1 MRELTADMF
10 VSLDGFAAGAD
21 GGQSWT
27 FGYFGPEFAAYVQR
41 ILAEPQIMIMG
52 RVTYE
57 IMARS
62 WPSSPDPLA
71 DPLAGPMNSLP
82 KLVFS
87 ATLAEP
93 LAWNNAQLAK
103 RGPVE
108 EIRALKAQAGDPLR
122 TIGSITLVRHLMAAG
137 LVDRLRLVVFP
148 HVLGQ
153 SGREPVFAGYPET
166 SLTLVGTTVLDSRL
180 VICEYRPN
188 LPA

>member
-27 FGYFGPEFAAYVQR
+27 FGYFGPEFAAYAQR
-41 ILAEPQIMIMG
+41 VLAEPHIMLMG

-62 WPSSPDPLA
+62 WASSP

-103 RGPVE
+103 NGPAE
-108 EIRALKAQAGDPLR
+108 EVGALKGQPGDPLR
-122 TIGSITLVRHLMAAG
+122 TIGSISLVRQLMTAG

-153 SGREPVFAGYPET
+153 AGREPVFAGYPET
-166 SLTLVGTTVLDSRL
+166 GLDLTSTTVLDARL
-180 VICEYRPN
+180 VVCEYRPKT
-188 LPA
+188 PA

>member
-27 FGYFGPEFAAYVQR
+27 FGYFGPEFAAYAQKV
-41 ILAEPQIMIMG
+41 LDEPQVMIMG

-57 IMARS
+57 IMAQS
-62 WPSSPDPLA
+62 WPSSPG
-71 DPLAGPMNSLP
+71 PLAGPMNSHP

-87 ATLAEP
+87 TTLAEP

-103 RGPVE
+103 HEPVE
-108 EIRALKAQAGDPLR
+108 EIRALKAQPGDPLR
-122 TIGSITLVRHLMAAG
+122 SIGSITLVRHLMAAG
-137 LVDRLRLVVFP
+137 LVDRLRLIVFP

-153 SGREPVFAGYPET
+153 AGQEPVFTGYPET
-166 SLTLVGTTVLDSRL
+166 SLTLASTTVLDSRL
-180 VICEYRPN
+180 VVCEYRPDT
-188 LPA
+188 PPT

>member
-27 FGYFGPEFAAYVQR
+27 FGYFGPQFAEFAWQV
-41 ILAEPQIMIMG
+41 LAEPQIMIMG
-52 RVTYE
+52 RVTYQ

-62 WPSSPDPLA
+62 WPSSPG
-71 DPLAGPMNSLP
+71 PLAGPMKTLP

-93 LAWNNAQLAK
+93 LTWTNAQLAR

-108 EIRALKAQAGDPLR
+108 EIRALKAQPGDPLR
-122 TIGSITLVRHLMAAG
+122 SIGSITLVRHLMAAG

-153 SGREPVFAGYPET
+153 AGHEPVFTSYPET
-166 SLTLVGTTVLDSRL
+166 RLTLASTTVLDSRL
-180 VICEYRPN
+180 VVCEYRPDI
-188 LPA
+188 PA

>member
-27 FGYFGPEFAAYVQR
+27 FGYFGPQFAGYAQR
-41 ILAEPQIMIMG
+41 VLAEPQIMIMG

-62 WPSSPDPLA
+62 WPSSPG
-71 DPLAGPMNSLP
+71 PLAGPMNSLP

-87 ATLAEP
+87 ATLAGP
-93 LAWNNAQLAK
+93 LAWNNARLAK
-103 RGPVE
+103 SGPVE
-108 EIRALKAQAGDPLR
+108 EVSALKDQPGDPLR

-153 SGREPVFAGYPET
+153 AGQEPVFASYPET
-166 SLTLVGTTVLDSRL
+166 SLDLTSTTVLDSRL
-180 VICEYRPN
+180 VVCEYRPKT
-188 LPA
+188 PA

>member
-27 FGYFGPEFAAYVQR
+27 FGYFGPEFAAHAQKV
-41 ILAEPQIMIMG
+41 LGEPQVMIMG

-57 IMARS
+57 IMARA

-71 DPLAGPMNSLP
+71 GPMNSHP

-87 ATLAEP
+87 STLAEP

-103 RGPVE
+103 HGPVE
-108 EIRALKAQAGDPLR
+108 EIRALKAQPGDPLR
-122 TIGSITLVRHLMAAG
+122 SIGSIMLVRQLMAAG

-166 SLTLVGTTVLDSRL
+166 SLTLAGTTVLDSRL